1 MTRSRLK
8 IYKLRI
14 KELTNNIGPLA
25 AQSLEL
31 PLPYSA
37 PASTIVSSPEALYL

>member
-1 MTRSRLK
+1 M
-8 IYKLRI
+8 
-14 KELTNNIGPLA
+14 KELTSSIGPLA

-37 PASTIVSSPEALYL
+37 PASTMVSCPEAMYLWHETTIPGV

>member
-1 MTRSRLK
+1 MDPLK
-8 IYKLRI
+8 AFSNHSFNSL
-14 KELTNNIGPLA
+14 NIGPLA

-37 PASTIVSSPEALYL
+37 PAKTIVS